1 MTDATTAVHYDELAA
16 RLRITMAATKRT
28 VQRHRWRRTKDNH
41 GRVLVHVPD
50 EYLARRD
57 DGRRD
62 GRSADPRDGRQDGRQ
77 AGGEA
82 ELLARLSAVQAELVE
97 MAQRLGA
104 AENRAGAAEAI
115 AAELRQDRDVWRAR
129 AERFTAVEERADVAE
144 ER

>member
-1 MTDATTAVHYDELAA
+1 MKTS
-16 RLRITMAATKRT
+16 IAATKRT
-28 VQRHRWRRTKDNH
+28 VQRHLWRRTKDNP

-57 DGRRD
+57 DGRHA
-62 GRSADPRDGRQDGRQ
+62 GRSADARDGRHDDSRDGRQDGRQ

-104 AENRAGAAEAI
+104 AENRADAAEAI
-115 AAELRQDRDVWRAR
+115 ADELRQDRDVWRAR
-129 AERFTAVEERADVAE
+129 AERLTTAEGRA
-144 ER
+144 